1 MSTIVEK
8 IIEEANWLQSAEFR
22 ESRTTEGFT
31 DSGILRSFMIELMHL
46 ANDHGV
52 DPVTLLQAVA
62 LGFYFNQ
69 DADKRINIEK
79 LKTFGMSE

>member
-1 MSTIVEK
+1 MSAIIEK

-22 ESRTTEGFT
+22 ESDT

-52 DPVTLLQAVA
+52 DPVSLIQSVA

-69 DADKRINIEK
+69 DADKRTNLEL